1 MGSVSS
7 RQGGAADG
15 KEGRK
20 SDDDDEEEPCSR
32 AAQAAAA
39 SRAGA
44 VAVLFVHE
52 GGRID
57 TELPSTFG
65 LANREDL
72 DENFNT
78 TTTTAFHFVH
88 AGGECNSKDHDL
100 GSQPS
105 AAACAAGARRSRLS
119 VLHLRP
125 RQQIW
130 AVLPRA
136 DRPADCS
143 EGFEDDSYDF
153 YRIAAG
159 YSPTPL
165 AAPLLLVSRAT
176 AAAWLQPTRRAITRL
191 SRSPP
196 YSAPVQLGD
205 GSPHVGFARTNE
217 MRQFAFYVP
226 YAAEVHAVV
235 SVQYGD
241 CELFLSSDGQPPT
254 ATHHLVAR
262 YHNALHQRARL
273 RPHDDGACAQCE
285 MLIGVYAWR
294 SCAFT
299 ITASLEETTPS
310 HSRGRRDATR

>member
-1 MGSVSS
+1 MPAVPATFGAPVVGVPSTEVAIVDARKAPTTATVLVFVGQYLRGKVALLMGN
-7 RQGGAADG
+7 
-15 KEGRK
+15 KGRK

-39 SRAGA
+39 AGAGA

-78 TTTTAFHFVH
+78 TTTPAFHFVH

-105 AAACAAGARRSRLS
+105 AAACAAAC
-119 VLHLRP
+119 
-125 RQQIW
+125 
-130 AVLPRA
+130 AALPGCQFFIFGR
-136 DRPADCS
+136 DNKFGRCYRELTDSADCS

-176 AAAWLQPTRRAITRL
+176 AAAWKAADKKGDHVTVAL
-191 SRSPP
+191 SPP

-205 GSPHVGFARTNE
+205 GSPTSSLART
-217 MRQFAFYVP
+217 R
-226 YAAEVHAVV
+226 
-235 SVQYGD
+235 
-241 CELFLSSDGQPPT
+241 
-254 ATHHLVAR
+254 
-262 YHNALHQRARL
+262 
-273 RPHDDGACAQCE
+273 
-285 MLIGVYAWR
+285 
-294 SCAFT
+294 CAFSFVLT
-299 ITASLEETTPS
+299 PPRCTRWYLCSMATASCS
-310 HSRGRRDATR
+310 SRHGTAAHRHPPPRRPLP